1 MRGSAIAGK
10 LRALVVD
17 DDPMMRSIVCDV
29 LLARGFQ
36 VEEAA
41 DGSMV
46 ADRLRRSHVDVLISD
61 VVMPGVSGLEVV
73 ATARRISP
81 NTSTIIMTGDR
92 SLATARGATRSGADD
107 YLPKPFGEDD
117 LLAAVDASLSRRA
130 KEREEA
136 RQRELADLFR
146 LSQDVQDA
154 EDPWSMLRLAATTA
168 LVQTVSDV
176 GCLAATTDGEL
187 WPFTVGPVMLE
198 GDTRAL
204 ADDDLMSVCAQHQS
218 PILLTE
224 ARVHP
229 LSGVISDIRHHGSS
243 ILLPCAELLVCP
255 MIVRRG
261 EVGAIAM
268 GRFDAERPYTRSD
281 FQLISVLA
289 AQCSLLLRNATLL
302 DELQR
307 AYVGTVQS
315 MARTVE
321 ARDKYTHG
329 HSRRVSELCLNIARK
344 MNFGG
349 EQMEQLRIAADLHD
363 IGKLSVPDSVL
374 NKPGKL
380 TDEEWQA
387 IRAHPV
393 VGAEVLAPASFLS
406 VVRPLVLHHHE
417 RWDGTGYPDHLIGAD
432 LDCLASVL
440 IVADSWDA
448 MTSDRP
454 YRPALTTEAALRE
467 IERGSKTQFHPD
479 VAAAI
484 VALYAGAA

>member
-1 MRGSAIAGK
+1 MPANNISGT

-29 LLARGFQ
+29 LSARGFE

-41 DGSMV
+41 DGNMV
-46 ADRLRRSHVDVLISD
+46 ADRLRRFHVDVLVSD
-61 VVMPGVSGLEVV
+61 IVMPGVSGLDVISM
-73 ATARRISP
+73 ARRISP

-92 SLATARGATRSGADD
+92 SLETVRGATRCGADD
-107 YLPKPFGEDD
+107 SLPNPFGEDD
-117 LLAAVDASLSRRA
+117 LRAAVDAALPRRA

-168 LVQTVSDV
+168 MVQTASDV
-176 GCLAATTDGEL
+176 GCLAATSGGQL
-187 WPFTVGPVMLE
+187 WPFTVGSVMLE
-198 GDTRAL
+198 GGARAL
-204 ADDDLMSVCAQHQS
+204 PDDDLMAICAQRQS
-218 PILLTE
+218 PILLT
-224 ARVHP
+224 AVRAHP
-229 LSGVISDIRHHGSS
+229 LAGMVGDIRRYGSCVM
-243 ILLPCAELLVCP
+243 LPVAELLVCP
-255 MIVRRG
+255 MTVRRG

-268 GRFDAERPYTRSD
+268 GRFDADRPYTRSD
-281 FQLISVLA
+281 YQLICVLA
-289 AQCSLLLRNATLL
+289 AQCSLLLRNAALL
-302 DELQR
+302 DDLQR

-329 HSRRVSELCLNIARK
+329 HSRRVSELCLSLARQ
-344 MNFGG
+344 MGLGG
-349 EQMEQLRIAADLHD
+349 ERAEQLRIAADLHD
-363 IGKLSVPDSVL
+363 IGKLSVPDRVL

-380 TDEEWQA
+380 TEDEWEA
-387 IRAHPV
+387 IRLHPV
-393 VGAEVLAPASFLS
+393 IGAEVLAPAGFLS

-417 RWDGTGYPDHLIGAD
+417 RWDGTGYPDHLGNSD
-432 LDCLASVL
+432 LDCLASIL

-467 IERGSKTQFHPD
+467 IERGRGSQFHPD
-479 VAAAI
+479 VATALMALHPDAA
-484 VALYAGAA
+484 